1 MNRIQP
7 DPAEHPIVQV
17 ARDLQPLIAE
27 CADETEA
34 NGRPPDH
41 LIETFTDAGLFRLFI
56 PAAAGGLE
64 VPPLVTF
71 HTVEAL
77 SEADPSSGWVVML
90 AAELSLVTGFL
101 DTEHLREMI
110 GSDDPGGPRCRIAG
124 SARPTNWG
132 KRAEGGWIIN
142 GIATYASGIDHAT
155 QVVAAFRDEDQPA
168 DSYMSFL
175 DPDQGTI
182 LRTWDTMGL
191 RGTGSHDY
199 ESANVFAPDRR
210 TMKIGSRPVAKGP
223 NWRIPDSG
231 IASWLQNGGQA
242 LGAAQGAINEVVGQ
256 AKYVAS
262 KSDSRSL
269 AEREHFRVALGRAQA
284 RVGSARSYVREMGS
298 IAWQSVLDGAP
309 NLDAVAQWR
318 LANVNAVHA
327 ATEAVEMLFP
337 AAGTNAIHRRWTLE
351 RRFRDLQ
358 VARRHNAGLD
368 FNWDAGTRHMLGM
381 PALTRGAAIPDR
393 DRYQSGPT
401 NA

>member
-1 MNRIQP
+1 MQP
-7 DPAEHPIVQV
+7 DPAEHPLVQR
-17 ARDLQPLIAE
+17 AIELQPLVAAN
-27 CADETEA
+27 ADATEA
-34 NGRPPDH
+34 NGTPPAE
-41 LIETFTDAGLFRLFI
+41 LIETLTDAGLYRMFI
-56 PAAAGGLE
+56 PAAAGGEE
-64 VPPLVTF
+64 VPPLVAF
-71 HTVEAL
+71 HAVEAL
-77 SEADPSSGWVVML
+77 AIADPSIAWVVML
-90 AAELSLVTGFL
+90 ATELSLVTGSL
-101 DTEHLREMI
+101 QTDDLREMI
-110 GSDDPGGPRCRIAG
+110 GSDQLGGPRCRIAG

-132 KRAEGGWIIN
+132 KCAEGGWIIN

-155 QVVAAFRDEDQPA
+155 QVVAAFRDIDRPS

-191 RGTGSHDY
+191 CGTGSHDY
-199 ESANVFAPDRR
+199 ESVDVFAPHKR
-210 TMKIGSRPVAKGP
+210 TMKIGLRPHARGP

-242 LGAAQGAINEVVGQ
+242 LGAAQGAIDEVVRH
-256 AKYVAS
+256 AKLVAS

-269 AEREHFRVALGRAQA
+269 AEREHFRVVLGRAQA
-284 RVGSARSYVREMGS
+284 RVGSARSYVREIGGT
-298 IAWQSVLDGAP
+298 AWQSILDGKPDLA
-309 NLDAVAQWR
+309 AVAHWR

-368 FNWDAGTRHMLGM
+368 FNWDAGTRHMLDM
-381 PALTRGAAIPDR
+381 PALTRGSAIPDR
-393 DRYQSGPT
+393 DRYQGE
-401 NA
+401 A

>member
-1 MNRIQP
+1 MQP
-7 DPAEHPIVQV
+7 DPAEHPIVET
-17 ARDLQPLIAE
+17 ARSLQPLIVA

-34 NGRPPDH
+34 NGKPPDQ
-41 LIETFTDAGLFRLFI
+41 LIETFTDAGLYRMFI
-56 PAAAGGLE
+56 PAAAGGME
-64 VPPLVTF
+64 VPPLVAF
-71 HTVEAL
+71 HAVEAL

-90 AAELSLVTGFL
+90 ATELSLATGL
-101 DTEHLREMI
+101 LRTDDLREMI
-110 GSDDPGGPRCRIAG
+110 GADEPGGPRCRIAG

-132 KRAEGGWIIN
+132 QRVEDGWIIN

-155 QVVAAFRDEDQPA
+155 HVVATFRDLDQPSDA
-168 DSYMSFL
+168 YMSFL
-175 DPDQGTI
+175 DPEQGTI

-199 ESANVFAPDRR
+199 ESADVFAPDQR
-210 TMKIGSRPVAKGP
+210 TVKVGSRAVAPGP

-242 LGAAQGAINEVVGQ
+242 LGAAQGAINEVVRH
-256 AKYVAS
+256 AKLVAS

-284 RVGSARSYVREMGS
+284 RVGSARSYVREVGG
-298 IAWQSVLDGAP
+298 IAWQSVLDGQP
-309 NLDAVAQWR
+309 DRDAAALWR

-368 FNWDAGTRHMLGM
+368 FNWDAGTRRMLDL
-381 PALTRGAAIPDR
+381 PPLTRTAAIPDR
-393 DRYQSGPT
+393 DRYQREADQASS
-401 NA
+401 

>member
-1 MNRIQP
+1 MQL

-34 NGRPPDH
+34 NGKPPDH

-56 PAAAGGLE
+56 PADAGGLE

-90 AAELSLVTGFL
+90 AAELSLVTGFIET
-101 DTEHLREMI
+101 DHLRKMI

-155 QVVAAFRDEDQPA
+155 LVVAAFRDEDQPG

-199 ESANVFAPDRR
+199 ESSNVFAPDQR
-210 TMKIGSRPVAKGP
+210 TMKIGSRPHARGP

-242 LGAAQGAINEVVGQ
+242 LGAAQGAINEVVDQ
-256 AKYVAS
+256 AKNVAS
-262 KSDSRSL
+262 KSDSARWPNASTS
-269 AEREHFRVALGRAQA
+269 AWRWVA
-284 RVGSARSYVREMGS
+284 
-298 IAWQSVLDGAP
+298 
-309 NLDAVAQWR
+309 
-318 LANVNAVHA
+318 
-327 ATEAVEMLFP
+327 
-337 AAGTNAIHRRWTLE
+337 HRRGSV
-351 RRFRDLQ
+351 R
-358 VARRHNAGLD
+358 
-368 FNWDAGTRHMLGM
+368 
-381 PALTRGAAIPDR
+381 PALTSVKWARWPGNRFSMASPTSMPSRSGGLPMSMPSTPQPRLWNCSSRLPVPTPFTAAGRSNADSGTSRSPDATTPG
-393 DRYQSGPT
+393 SISTGMPEPAT
-401 NA
+401 CSECPP

>member
-1 MNRIQP
+1 M
-7 DPAEHPIVQV
+7 VQR
-17 ARDLQPLIAE
+17 AIALQPMV
-27 CADETEA
+27 ADHADATEA
-34 NGRPPDH
+34 KGTPPVEM
-41 LIETFTDAGLFRLFI
+41 IEALTDAGLYRMFI
-56 PAAAGGLE
+56 PKAAGGEE
-64 VPPLVTF
+64 VPPLVAF
-71 HTVEAL
+71 HAVEAL
-77 SEADPSSGWVVML
+77 AIADPSIAWVVML
-90 AAELSLVTGFL
+90 ATELSLVTGAL
-101 DTEHLREMI
+101 KTEDLREMI
-110 GSDDPGGPRCRIAG
+110 GSDEPGGPRCRIAG

-155 QVVAAFRDEDQPA
+155 QVVAAFRDIDQPN

-199 ESANVFAPDRR
+199 ESANVFAPDKR
-210 TMKIGSRPVAKGP
+210 TMKIGSRPHAKGP

-242 LGAAQGAINEVVGQ
+242 LGAAQGAIDEVVRH
-256 AKYVAS
+256 AKLVAS

-284 RVGSARSYVREMGS
+284 RVGSARSYVREIGGQAWES
-298 IAWQSVLDGAP
+298 IVDGKP
-309 NLDAVAQWR
+309 NLAAVAQWR

-368 FNWDAGTRHMLGM
+368 FNWDAGTRYMLDM
-381 PALTRGAAIPDR
+381 PALTRGSAIPDR
-393 DRYQSGPT
+393 DRFQSES
-401 NA
+401 